1 LADGWWKGQ
10 LAQSRCS
17 LYVLIDSFESIPPN
31 EPVMA
36 DQIVIT
42 EKSSQAKDVR
52 VAVGSRY
59 GEILAAEGHLFD
71 LLEPEDV
78 VPAWKR
84 WSPILLRPEGLYGT
98 RPAEGGN
105 KAAKLRAIREALR
118 TAKRVWLA
126 TDCDREGQLI
136 GQEILEHY
144 EYRGQVMRVLFTAQ
158 DSQTIRDAFGRAKP
172 NSEYARLYAA
182 AVARRQADQIYN
194 LSLTRTATV
203 ILGQGARRVIGVGR
217 VKTPTLAIVCKRE
230 LEIRNFVPL
239 AYFEVVAIAKV
250 AGGQFQMRHAPQ
262 DRIVRREIAQDVVN
276 AALGF
281 EGALAVRVEDKR
293 QGPPKLHDLPSLQKL
308 CGSRFGWPASKT
320 LEVAQELYD
329 GQGKKI
335 ITYPR
340 AEVRYLPQ
348 SLISDV
354 PRIVA
359 GLRVGQSFA
368 AIPVPEPPV
377 IRKGA
382 SGTFYDKGLEGAS
395 HHAVIPNV
403 NTIDKLR
410 ELWPRLSSDEKKLFD
425 VIARAYLAALM
436 PDFQYRQTTATLDVR
451 GFEFRASG
459 RQPIDLGWRAAFP
472 DWQPADEKGHE
483 AQLLP
488 LLRNGETAQLRDPKI
503 ENKETRPPPRYN
515 EGTLIEAMQNA
526 WRFVDDEVLRERL
539 KEAKGIGTPATRA
552 EIIGG
557 LKKQGFLITQGKH
570 IVPTEAGL
578 SLFGVLKQ
586 ADPALVDPGVT
597 AQLEC
602 LLDDVVVGKQEM
614 VSAIDAVCDVAQR
627 IIGKLKDGAAAGGPP
642 LLGGPVG
649 DGPAAYPPTP
659 AMKRFADSLA
669 RRGIKPP
676 PGYKTSISICRK
688 FLSEHAPKKAEGE
701 TPGKLDP
708 RPVSPAQML
717 HAKKIAQGK
726 GVVIP
731 EEAKANSAAMS
742 AWIDSNRNAKRG
754 KRGRKSG
761 YKLAGSI
768 GRQSTTATTK
778 RSRKRKADAAVTPYP
793 APSAPAQPNSVTETP
808 LRIPYGNKEVAL
820 KLGARYRSGGWYAPS
835 GVDLSAFGARGWL

>member
-1 LADGWWKGQ
+1 
-10 LAQSRCS
+10 
-17 LYVLIDSFESIPPN
+17 
-31 EPVMA
+31 MA

-42 EKSSQAKDVR
+42 EKTSQAKDVR
-52 VAVGSRY
+52 AAIGSRY
-59 GEILAAEGHLFD
+59 GDVLPAEGHLFD

-105 KAAKLRAIREALR
+105 KAAKLKAIREALR

-158 DSQTIRDAFGRAKP
+158 DSQTIRDAFGSAKP
-172 NSEYARLYAA
+172 NTEYARLYAA

-239 AYFEVVAIAKV
+239 AYFEIVANAKV

-262 DRIVRREIAQDVVN
+262 DRIVKREIARDVVK
-276 AALGF
+276 AAEGF

-308 CGSRFGWPASKT
+308 CGSRFGWSASKT

-329 GQGKKI
+329 GQAKKI

-354 PRIVA
+354 PRIIA
-359 GLRVGQSFA
+359 GLRVGQSFS

-403 NTIDKLR
+403 NTIDKLP
-410 ELWPRLSSDEKKLFD
+410 EVWPRLSSDEKKLFD
-425 VIARAYLAALM
+425 VIARAYMAALM
-436 PDFQYRQTTATLDVR
+436 PDFRYRQTTATLDVR
-451 GFEFRASG
+451 GFEFRAAG

-472 DWQPADEKGHE
+472 EWQPADEKSDE

-488 LLRNGETAQLRDPKI
+488 PLRNGETAQLQDPKI
-503 ENKETRPPPRYN
+503 EDKETRPPPRYN

-526 WRFVDDEVLRERL
+526 WRFVDDEVLRDRL

-557 LKKQGFLITQGKH
+557 LKKQGFLIAQGKN
-570 IVPTEAGL
+570 IVPTETGL

-614 VSAIDAVCDVAQR
+614 VGAIDAVCDVAER
-627 IIGKLKDGAAAGGPP
+627 IISKLKEGATGGGPS
-642 LLGGPVG
+642 LLGSVG
-649 DGPAAYPPTP
+649 DNGAGTYPPTP
-659 AMKRFADSLA
+659 AMKRFADSLV
-669 RRGIKPP
+669 RQKGIKPP
-676 PGYKTSISICRK
+676 PGYKTSIAICRK
-688 FLSEHAPKKAEGE
+688 FLSEHAPKKPEGE
-701 TPGKLDP
+701 TTGNLDP
-708 RPVSPAQML
+708 KPVSAAQSL
-717 HAKKIAQGK
+717 YAKRLAQGK
-726 GVVIP
+726 GLIIP
-731 EEAKANSAAMS
+731 DDARDNSTTMS
-742 AWIDSNRNAKRG
+742 AWIDANRDKKRC
-754 KRGRKSG
+754 KPNRK
-761 YKLAGSI
+761 
-768 GRQSTTATTK
+768 TTNRPVRSVAPEAPSTK
-778 RSRKRKADAAVTPYP
+778 RSRKRKVEADAASMAP
-793 APSAPAQPNSVTETP
+793 APANSNNTP

-820 KLGARYRSGGWYAPS
+820 KLGARYGSGGWYAPP
-835 GVDLSAFGARGWL
+835 GVDLSVFGERGWL